1 MYCTKIKLFTDCKNR
16 KNHCLIIVVNAAL
29 FYAVTLQHLHHC
41 NTLLLASEGYSKI
54 MVQVPIAP
62 PAAQLYLMPQEVL
75 QDLQTKLANL
85 EMLIAKRNA
94 DDTAAEWIVSSRAR
108 RLLGVSPRTW
118 QNIRDQRRIPFAQ
131 FGRKIFVKRADF
143 EAFMNN
149 HLIKS

>member
-1 MYCTKIKLFTDCKNR
+1 MQQI
-16 KNHCLIIVVNAAL
+16 AL
-29 FYAVTLQHLHHC
+29 T
-41 NTLLLASEGYSKI
+41 
-54 MVQVPIAP
+54 P

-94 DDTAAEWIVSSRAR
+94 DDTAAEWIESSRAR